1 MSLYILSYC
10 TILDK
15 MYERQFKFVVD
26 YDYLIKNYTEHL
38 AKLKMYVIKSY
49 YTYILIFFT
58 NV

>member
-1 MSLYILSYC
+1 
-10 TILDK
+10 
-15 MYERQFKFVVD
+15 MYERQFKFVVHVD

-38 AKLKMYVIKSY
+38 AMLKIYVIKSY